1 MRVVPS
7 SKIASC
13 LLLLLLLCAA
23 GHVSAFKKPTSTSTI
38 TLNKLRGGGSAGP
51 LDATIVAKTSTALF
65 GIQGLLNVLCPEAM
79 LKSYGVSNKIDEVHI
94 IQAKA
99 IGFPQLAIATC
110 SGLLLLND
118 NDAVVVD
125 VNTAVAYTLLVYV
138 VAQVTSIINGSVIKM
153 GAKNENIL
161 VWVAMNSIAA
171 YGLLSN
177 ADWSTN
183 LVKVL
188 AGIAIVTSGI
198 IAINPTQGM
207 KVYGSDMKLTSE
219 LELGSKTSAYWMI
232 ASSLQLFAIVSDV
245 DIFKS
250 IGYVWIVG
258 TILIVD
264 NVFLSNN
271 HKSTTEK
278 KLDAIGAAFLL
289 FALAAVGTLAL

>member
-51 LDATIVAKTSTALF
+51 LDAKTIVAKTSTALF

-138 VAQVTSIINGSVIKM
+138 VAQVYIDHLWKCN
-153 GAKNENIL
+153 
-161 VWVAMNSIAA
+161 
-171 YGLLSN
+171 
-177 ADWSTN
+177 
-183 LVKVL
+183 
-188 AGIAIVTSGI
+188 
-198 IAINPTQGM
+198 
-207 KVYGSDMKLTSE
+207 
-219 LELGSKTSAYWMI
+219 
-232 ASSLQLFAIVSDV
+232 
-245 DIFKS
+245 
-250 IGYVWIVG
+250 
-258 TILIVD
+258 
-264 NVFLSNN
+264 
-271 HKSTTEK
+271 
-278 KLDAIGAAFLL
+278 
-289 FALAAVGTLAL
+289 